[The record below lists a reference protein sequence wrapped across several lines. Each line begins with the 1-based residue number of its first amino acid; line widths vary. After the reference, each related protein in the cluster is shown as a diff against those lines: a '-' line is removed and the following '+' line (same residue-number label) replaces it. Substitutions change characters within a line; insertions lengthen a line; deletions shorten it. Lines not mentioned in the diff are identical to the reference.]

1 MTARWKVALGSLGLA
16 FGALELGWRIYLPNF
31 ASSEHAGRWGQLGEL
46 PPEALKYRPHP
57 YLAYGCN
64 PNYRSSDG
72 LNRHGWPG
80 VRGEDV
86 PPKAEGEFRI
96 VCVGGST
103 TYDSKISDWRDAWP
117 AQLERELRERGRAEV
132 RVINGGVS
140 GYTSWETLANV
151 THRLLPLE
159 PDLLIVHHAMN
170 DVPPRLVPP
179 EEYRSDNRGYRTA
192 WLEGKR
198 WWDHSRFLHW
208 LGVQVGFSA
217 RNSLE
222 DRVKR
227 LWDTEQPLAWLD
239 ANPPIHF
246 ERNLRSI
253 AALARAQDCQVLF
266 TTWAFAEVEGD
277 LITTPAYRQGV
288 AEHNAAIE
296 RLASEL
302 DVQFHDVAAQMPRE
316 LEYWAEGRHNNERGA
331 QIKAEII
338 AAATYRVSHF
348 PPTSE

>member
-1 MTARWKVALGSLGLA
+1 MAARWKVALGSVVLA
-16 FGALELGWRIYLPNF
+16 FGVAELGWRIYLPRF
-31 ASSEHAGRWGQLGEL
+31 ASVEHAGRWGQLDEL

-64 PNYRSSDG
+64 PSYRSSDG
-72 LNRHGWPG
+72 RNRHGWPG

-86 PPKAEGEFRI
+86 GAKAPDELRI

-103 TYDSKISDWRDAWP
+103 TYDSKIADWREAWP
-117 AQLERELRERGRAEV
+117 AQLERELHARGHEHA

-159 PDLLIVHHAMN
+159 PDVVIVHHAMN

-179 EEYRSDNRGYRTA
+179 AEYRSDNTGYRTA

-217 RNSLE
+217 RNALD
-222 DRVKR
+222 DRVQR
-227 LWDTEQPLAWLD
+227 HWEPDDALAWLD

-246 ERNLRSI
+246 ERNLEHLV
-253 AALARAQDCQVLF
+253 ALARARDCRVLF

-277 LITTPAYRQGV
+277 LITTPAFRRGV
-288 AEHNAAIE
+288 LEHNALVE
-296 RLASEL
+296 RVAEEL
-302 DVQFHDVAAQMPRE
+302 DVPFYDLAADMPRE
-316 LEYWAEGRHNNERGA
+316 LEFWVEGRHNNARGA
-331 QIKAEII
+331 ARKAELV
-338 AAATYRVSHF
+338 AAWLEGTELLEAA
-348 PPTSE
+348 E